1 MYMYSSTDRVRQV
14 DEAPI
19 ATQQSHYT
27 QCLLHADSSVNIYK
41 GRGKVNL
48 LFMHSSLKGLSL
60 SLSLQALIC
69 WGFFVKIQWGFF
81 FLVNLLFPCV
91 FEDSAIL

>member
-60 SLSLQALIC
+60 SLSPSFNLLGVFCQNSV
-69 WGFFVKIQWGFF
+69 GF